1 MRYQD
6 DFIPDS
12 FISDSFDNAGAAPAS
27 APASASSQDVST
39 SAGAAVQNASAAFSV
54 ASADQDD
61 TLRFRD
67 AMSELNDIVALLES
81 NTLELEESLVKYER
95 AIYLLRFLRTRLTQA
110 QQKVDVLMGQL
121 DESPADATVD
131 TTLSKA

>member
-1 MRYQD
+1 MQNQD
-6 DFIPDS
+6 AFV
-12 FISDSFDNAGAAPAS
+12 DSFDSVP
-27 APASASSQDVST
+27 DVTEADIVSD
-39 SAGAAVQNASAAFSV
+39 VPSAAQAGRSNQP
-54 ASADQDD
+54 SQLEN
-61 TLRFRD
+61 LRFRD
-67 AMSELNDIVALLES
+67 AMAELNDIVALLES

-121 DESPADATVD
+121 DESPADSTVD

>member
-1 MRYQD
+1 MQKQD
-6 DFIPDS
+6 AYV
-12 FISDSFDNAGAAPAS
+12 DSFDSVP
-27 APASASSQDVST
+27 DVSET
-39 SAGAAVQNASAAFSV
+39 DIVPDVPSAGQAAQDAQPGRSA
-54 ASADQDD
+54 QPNQPGN
-61 TLRFRD
+61 LRFRD
-67 AMSELNDIVALLES
+67 AMAELNDIVSLLES

-121 DESPADATVD
+121 DESPADSTVD

>member
-1 MRYQD
+1 MQNQD
-6 DFIPDS
+6 AFV
-12 FISDSFDNAGAAPAS
+12 DSFDSVPDVTEADVVPDAP
-27 APASASSQDVST
+27 
-39 SAGAAVQNASAAFSV
+39 SAGQTGQSTQSGQV
-54 ASADQDD
+54 AQSDQSEN
-61 TLRFRD
+61 LRFRD
-67 AMSELNDIVALLES
+67 AMAELNDIVALLES

-121 DESPADATVD
+121 DESPADSTVD